1 MPRVLQN
8 NYISIK
14 VARVN
19 TAKSWNL
26 MKRFDAVR
34 IRYED
39 CITNSDILRE
49 ITWLGFAKY
58 L

>member
-1 MPRVLQN
+1 MPRVLQK

-26 MKRFDAVR
+26 MKRFDGVR
-34 IRYED
+34 IRYENG
-39 CITNSDILRE
+39 ITNRDILWK
-49 ITWLGFAKY
+49 ITWLSFVKY